1 MKLRRYCILT
11 FLLILT
17 VGCIMVLQGLSP
29 EKPSESPVPTKL
41 SSDLRIIL
49 GGDIFVGER
58 MHSRFQIN
66 GMDSNVRGISKINQK
81 ADLHFAN
88 LEAPI
93 TSWDT
98 AGVDKQYH
106 LRSSPT
112 HTTKLLKKLNVNG
125 VTLANNHILDYGSEG
140 LFETIKYLERTQI
153 LHTGAGVHEERAS
166 KPIYFE
172 KEGNKVGLVSFSN
185 TFPRSFWAT
194 QDQPGAAYGSPE
206 QVRRRVKE
214 ITRNADY
221 AIVSFH
227 WGNELDTR
235 PKRYQRRL
243 ARLAVDSGADVVFGH
258 HPHSIQPFEEYRDG
272 LIFYSLGNYFFTT
285 MSNDVDYGLMADITF
300 RPKQKPE
307 VRFHVLNINNYQVD
321 YRPRVELSFKDA
333 RTLSQFFNRPNFYQ
347 IAYHARTKNDDR

>member
-17 VGCIMVLQGLSP
+17 VGCIMVLQGLYP
-29 EKPSESPVPTKL
+29 QKPSEPPEPTEPP
-41 SSDLRIIL
+41 SDLRIIL
-49 GGDIFVGER
+49 GGDIFAGER
-58 MHSRFQIN
+58 MHSRFQSDGI
-66 GMDSNVRGISKINQK
+66 DSFVREIYDITKK

-93 TSWDT
+93 TTRDT
-98 AGVDKQYH
+98 TGVDKQY
-106 LRSSPT
+106 LLKSSPS
-112 HTTKLLKKLNVNG
+112 HTANLLKKLNLNA
-125 VTLANNHILDYGSEG
+125 VTLANNHILDYGKEG
-140 LFETIKYLERTQI
+140 LFETINYLEAIQI
-153 LHTGAGVHEERAS
+153 SYTGAGSNRNRAS
-166 KPIYFE
+166 QPVYFE
-172 KEGNKVGLVSFSN
+172 KKEKKVGLVSFSN

-194 QDQPGAAYGSPE
+194 KDQPGAAYGSPE

-214 ITRNADY
+214 VSRNADY
-221 AIVSFH
+221 TIISFH

-272 LIFYSLGNYFFTT
+272 IIFYSLGNYFFPT
-285 MSNDVDYGLMADITF
+285 MSNDVDYGLMADLSF
-300 RPKQKPE
+300 RPKQRPE

-321 YRPRVELSFKDA
+321 YRPRVELSFQDA
-333 RTLSQFFNRPNFYQ
+333 KSLAYFFNRPNFYQ
-347 IAYHARTKNDDR
+347 VAYRTETSIDDR